1 MSVKAK
7 LRYSRISPRKVRLVA
22 DLIRGLQVEE
32 AEQVLQFTVKRS
44 ANPILKLL
52 RSAVANAENS
62 FNLKKENL
70 YISEIKV
77 DGGPII
83 KRFRPRARG
92 AASSIQKKTS
102 HISIILGEK
111 EGKKVEQEKKKEPKI
126 KKVYQEE
133 KPKEE
138 KSFGPKTKHTEE
150 EQRKEDL
157 KTVRADKEAKGG
169 KKQIFRRKSI

>member
-1 MSVKAK
+1 MLVEAK
-7 LRYSRISPRKVRLVA
+7 LKYTRTSPRKVRLVA
-22 DLIRGLQVEE
+22 DLIRGRQVLE
-32 AEQVLQFTVKRS
+32 AEQILQFTVKS
-44 ANPILKLL
+44 PVKPMLKLL
-52 RSAVANAENS
+52 KSAIANAEHN

-70 YISEIKV
+70 YIAEIKV

-92 AASSIQKKTS
+92 SASPIQKKTS
-102 HISIILGEK
+102 HILIVLKEK
-111 EGKKVEQEKKKEPKI
+111 GGKEITKKGAVTEI

-138 KSFGPKTKHTEE
+138 ISRSTKTKPAEKIQTTE
-150 EQRKEDL
+150 R
-157 KTVRADKEAKGG
+157 TKGE

>member
-1 MSVKAK
+1 MLVEAK
-7 LRYSRISPRKVRLVA
+7 LKYTRTSPRKVRLVA
-22 DLIRGLQVEE
+22 DLIRGRKVLE
-32 AEQVLQFTVKRS
+32 AEQVLQFTVKS
-44 ANPILKLL
+44 PVKPMLKLL
-52 RSAVANAENS
+52 KSAVANAEHN

-70 YISEIKV
+70 YIAEIKV

-92 AASSIQKKTS
+92 SASPIQKKTS
-102 HISIILGEK
+102 HILIVLK
-111 EGKKVEQEKKKEPKI
+111 EIGGKETIKKEKTAEI

-138 KSFGPKTKHTEE
+138 ISRSTITKTKTTEKIQTTE
-150 EQRKEDL
+150 R
-157 KTVRADKEAKGG
+157 TKGE